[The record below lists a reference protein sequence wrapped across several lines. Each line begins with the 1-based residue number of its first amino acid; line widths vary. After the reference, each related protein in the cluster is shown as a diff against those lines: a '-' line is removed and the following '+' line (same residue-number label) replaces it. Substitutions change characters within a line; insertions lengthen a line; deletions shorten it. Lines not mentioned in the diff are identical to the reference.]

1 MKNPRGLVKGF
12 GCRPVVSCET
22 ASNRDPLPKQHKALT
37 SHAEFD
43 QHGVPIGADRN
54 PGEPYNS
61 PSTVNTFALIYDGV
75 PIGCR
80 NTPPANSCKSLIS
93 PRYITCRCTMRPPA
107 TRVFSTTLQ

>member
-80 NTPPANSCKSLIS
+80 NTPPPIPAN
-93 PRYITCRCTMRPPA
+93 R
-107 TRVFSTTLQ
+107 